1 MTEPRAEIDGS
12 SMHHLIDPRSGD
24 AEDDFSSPKK
34 RSLFVIAGAFLTEI
48 SFPKLLFACAISLGL
63 PAIFLGFAP
72 LAISAWLTSVSA
84 KVIVLTEASTVF
96 LLVVTLC
103 IGWLA
108 WRPLLRTAEE
118 SFWSLNALLVQP
130 CYVLGTETLRHLN
143 ERLFDKNRKQVTS
156 TKLRAAS
163 SAIAGVVMF
172 ALGLLVVKAI
182 WHASRWVGTA
192 GDLLLPHHL
201 IVPTVANA
209 AILISAYFAFVSL
222 LRGFS
227 DARTEQPLTLAVYD
241 AAPAGSRI
249 WRVAHLTDIHVVG
262 ERYGFRIE
270 SGRAGPRGNERLQQL
285 LKDLA
290 NLHDAEPLDLILI
303 TGDVTDAGRASEWAE
318 FFDAIERFP
327 ELARRMLIAPGNHDL
342 NIGSRSNPAQI
353 DLPFSSRK
361 LLRQARALSAM
372 NAVQGERV
380 YLTAGDGKHR
390 QLLREAISPHEESI
404 AKLAQGGGVRA
415 SLHLKDVLHDMFPMI
430 VPPRDPNGLGV
441 AILNSN
447 AESHFSFTNA
457 LGFVSVE
464 QNQRLLSEL
473 EHYPAAGW
481 IVVLHHHVQ
490 EYPKQVPF
498 SIRIGT
504 ALLNGSW
511 FIRKLRPHAS
521 RIVLM
526 HGHRHL
532 DWVGTFGALKVVSG
546 PSPVMNATAGNPTCF
561 YIHKLATGRG
571 RIWLTQPQRVSVSD
585 PSAGTESQNSNH

>member
-1 MTEPRAEIDGS
+1 MTEPRPEIDGS
-12 SMHHLIDPRSGD
+12 SMQHLIDPRLGD
-24 AEDDFSSPKK
+24 AEDDFASPKK
-34 RSLFVIAGAFLTEI
+34 RSLFAIAGALLTEI
-48 SFPKLLFACAISLGL
+48 SFAKLFFACTISLGL

-72 LAISAWLTSVSA
+72 LAVSAWVTSVSA
-84 KVIVLTEASTVF
+84 KVLALTEVSAVII
-96 LLVVTLC
+96 LVVTLC
-103 IGWLA
+103 VGWLA

-130 CYVLGTETLRHLN
+130 CYMLGTETLRHLN
-143 ERLFDKNRKQVTS
+143 ERLFDKNRKQITS

-163 SAIAGVVMF
+163 SAVAGVLMF
-172 ALGLLVVKAI
+172 LLGLLIVKAI
-182 WHASRWVGTA
+182 WPASRWVGTA

-201 IVPTVANA
+201 IVPTIANA
-209 AILISAYFAFVSL
+209 AILISAYFAVVSL

-227 DARTEQPLTLAVYD
+227 DARTEHPLTLDAYD
-241 AAPAGSRI
+241 TAPAGSRI
-249 WRVAHLTDIHVVG
+249 WRVVHLTDIHVVG
-262 ERYGFRIE
+262 EHYGFRIE

-290 NLHDAEPLDLILI
+290 DLYEAEPFDLILV

-327 ELARRMLIAPGNHDL
+327 ELAKRMVIAPGNHDL
-342 NIGSRSNPAQI
+342 NISSRSNPAQI

-380 YLTAGDGKHR
+380 YLTTDRDKHGKT
-390 QLLREAISPHEESI
+390 LREAIAPHEKYI
-404 AKLAQGGGVRA
+404 AKLAEEGGIRA
-415 SLHLKDVLHDMFPMI
+415 SLHLKDVFHDMFPMI
-430 VPPRDPNGLGV
+430 VPPSDPNSLGI

-464 QNQRLLSEL
+464 QTQRLLSAL
-473 EHYPAAGW
+473 KQYPAAGW

-521 RIVLM
+521 RVVLM

-532 DWVGTFGALKVVSG
+532 DWVGTFGTLRVVSG

-561 YIHKLATGRG
+561 YIHKLVTGRG
-571 RIWLTQPQRVSVSD
+571 RIRLMQPQRVSVPD
-585 PSAGTESQNSNH
+585 PSTGTKNRK